1 MKILS
6 KYSIGTGDRFG
17 KQGQAQL
24 RAFGLLSA
32 RGVEASIVW
41 NKSNREHV
49 IIGTKPSDQRKAAD
63 DAVRASGYSGQYCV
77 DADHIGLATVEGFL
91 PHCDFFTIDVA
102 DFIGRPPS
110 PERAADFAESLSF
123 LARDA
128 SAPVPIR
135 MDDIRACAAKYAS
148 AIDEAA
154 KVYTRIA
161 QAKPDGDFH
170 IEVSM
175 DETDLPQS
183 PAELAVILG
192 GLAALGIPVQTL
204 APKFS
209 GRFNKGVDYVGDV
222 GAFLDEFEADARV
235 ALWASSALGLPAS
248 LKLSVHSGSDKFSIY
263 PGIGRVIEKLG
274 CGLHLKTAGTTWLEE
289 LIGLAEAGGEGL
301 ALAKEI
307 YAQAYEAYDSLVAPY
322 AAVIDIDRAKL
333 PSPLSVSAWTSAQY
347 VGALR
352 HDRTDPAFSA
362 DLRQLLHVGYKV
374 AAHMGQEY
382 LDALEAC
389 EESVA
394 RNVTANIYERHMVPL
409 FLSD

>member
-1 MKILS
+1 MKVLS
-6 KYSIGTGDRFG
+6 KYSIGAGDRFG
-17 KQGQAQL
+17 KQGRAQIA
-24 RAFGLLSA
+24 AFQKLAAS
-32 RGVEASIVW
+32 GVEASIVW
-41 NKSNREHV
+41 NKSNREHM

-63 DAVRASGYSGQYCV
+63 EAVRSAAYRGQYCV

-102 DFIGRPPS
+102 DFIGKPAS
-110 PERAADFAESLSF
+110 PERAAGFVESLAF
-123 LARDA
+123 LAEDS
-128 SAPVPIR
+128 SAPVRIR
-135 MDDIRACAAKYAS
+135 LEDIQACAAKYAR

-161 QAKPDGDFH
+161 QAKPDGDYH

-192 GLAALGIPVQTL
+192 GLAALKIPVQTL

-222 GAFLDEFEADARV
+222 RAFLAEFEADARV
-235 ALWASSALGLPAS
+235 ALWASRALGLPES

-263 PGIGRVIEKLG
+263 PGIGRIIKTID

-289 LIGLAEAGGEGL
+289 LIGLAEAGGKGL
-301 ALAKEI
+301 EIAKEI

-322 AAVIDIDRAKL
+322 AAVIDIDKAKL
-333 PSPLSVSAWTSAQY
+333 PSPGVVGAWSPDQY

-352 HDRTDPAFSA
+352 HDRKNPGFNPN
-362 DLRQLLHVGYKV
+362 LRQLLHVGYKV
-374 AAHMGQEY
+374 AAHMGTEY
-382 LDALEAC
+382 LDALDSC
-389 EESVA
+389 EESVGK
-394 RNVTANIYERHMVPL
+394 NVTANLYERHMVPL
-409 FLSD
+409 FLGA